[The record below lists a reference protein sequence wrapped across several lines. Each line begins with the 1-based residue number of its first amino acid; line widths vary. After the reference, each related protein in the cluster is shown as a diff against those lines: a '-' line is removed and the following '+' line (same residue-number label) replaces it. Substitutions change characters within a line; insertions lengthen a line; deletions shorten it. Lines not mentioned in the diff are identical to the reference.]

1 MDLDDFIITA
11 FCMIDDTMK
20 QLFANIRLRQR
31 GPAPALSDSETL
43 TMEVVGEYL
52 SLNQDKAIYD
62 YFRRHYSHFFPA
74 MAKIHRTTFVRQAT
88 NLWRVKEM
96 VWQHL
101 LEQVRYDP
109 SLKLVDSFAVPVCQ
123 FARAYR
129 CRRFRGEAGFGRD
142 TVARQT
148 FYGFRLHALVV
159 WPGVIVSFGIASA
172 QIHETALTAEL
183 VNGRAGT
190 VLADR
195 NYWSPKLNEELA
207 RQSLNLQAQ
216 FKKASTEPWPKRS
229 AMISRFRYRIETVFG
244 QLVDRYMIKRMW
256 ARDMWHLG
264 NRLLRKALSHTMA
277 FMLNQTQGNPP
288 LQISKLVI

>member
-31 GPAPALSDSETL
+31 GPSPALSDSETL
-43 TMEVVGEYL
+43 TMEIVGEYL

-74 MAKIHRTTFVRQAT
+74 MAKIHRTTFVRQAA
-88 NLWRVKEM
+88 NLWHVKEM
-96 VWQHL
+96 VWQRL
-101 LEQVRYDP
+101 LEQIRYDP

-129 CRRFRGEAGFGRD
+129 CRRFRGEAGFGHD

-148 FYGFRLHALVV
+148 FYGFRLHALVA
-159 WPGVIVSFGIASA
+159 WPGVIVSFGIAPA
-172 QIHETALTAEL
+172 HVHETALTAEL

-195 NYWSPKLNEELA
+195 NYWSPRLKEELA
-207 RQSLNLQAQ
+207 WQSLNLRH
-216 FKKASTEPWPKRS
+216 SSKRLPPNPG
-229 AMISRFRYRIETVFG
+229 RKE
-244 QLVDRYMIKRMW
+244 
-256 ARDMWHLG
+256 AR
-264 NRLLRKALSHTMA
+264 
-277 FMLNQTQGNPP
+277 
-288 LQISKLVI
+288 